1 MIVRFASDAKPNA
14 SAFKK
19 VRALLSYLEEHPF
32 YGMRDVVSAY
42 HSVTVY
48 YDPLRIRMNQ
58 RGRRTISEHVREQLT
73 EILENIDEH
82 RLPPPRRIDI
92 PVCYGEPYGP
102 DLTEVAEHSGLQPE
116 EVIRIHSSVE
126 YTVYMVGFAPGF
138 PYLGGMDERI
148 AMPRKATPRLRIPAG
163 SVAIAGG
170 QTGIYPLETP
180 GGWNVIGRTPVRLFD
195 WRKDSPTLLKAG
207 DIVCFRPI
215 TQAEYLRMEEE

>member
-58 RGRRTISEHVREQLT
+58 RDRRTISEHVREQLT

-126 YTVYMVGFAPGF
+126 YTVYMLGFAPGF

>member
-1 MIVRFASDAKPNA
+1 MIVRFASDAKPNE

-126 YTVYMVGFAPGF
+126 YTVYMLGFAPGF

>member
-58 RGRRTISEHVREQLT
+58 GDRRTISEHVREQLT

-126 YTVYMVGFAPGF
+126 YTVYMLGFAPGF

>member
-126 YTVYMVGFAPGF
+126 YTVYMLGFAPGF

>member
-126 YTVYMVGFAPGF
+126 YTVYMLGFAPGF

-207 DIVCFRPI
+207 DIVCFWPI

>member
-19 VRALLSYLEEHPF
+19 VKALLSYLEEHPF

-126 YTVYMVGFAPGF
+126 YTVYMLGFAPGF